1 MEGGDL
7 RYGLAKALLEDRT
20 GSSGVGWNRMAR
32 QGQRSTADERWSPP
46 EEARIISLKSVAELI
61 DTSRSSARRWLK
73 EAGIR
78 PISLGRGAKGAI
90 RYRWA
95 EVEAWLKSR
104 QYVE

>member
-1 MEGGDL
+1 MSKRKNNPIGRQSPQD
-7 RYGLAKALLEDRT
+7 
-20 GSSGVGWNRMAR
+20 GSDSCA
-32 QGQRSTADERWSPP
+32 AP
-46 EEARIISLKSVAELI
+46 EAFRAVSLKAIAELL
-61 DTSRSSARRWLK
+61 DTTRSSARRWLK